1 MLELFQ
7 GLNLLFLPLFLVG
20 TILLIVEMFT
30 PGFGAAGIAGI
41 VCFIAAVIVGARNMA
56 QALFLTGIALIII
69 GVIAGIF
76 IWLVSSGKLPSPLVL
91 KNSAKK
97 EEGFISGKDN
107 SYLIGKT
114 GVTLTALRP
123 AGKAKIEGQDYDVV
137 SNGEFI
143 NAETEIEIISADS
156 NRIAVKRR

>member
-20 TILLIVEMFT
+20 TILLIIEMFT
-30 PGFGAAGIAGI
+30 PGFGVAGVSGI
-41 VCFIAAVIVGARNMA
+41 ICFIAAVIVGAKNLA
-56 QALFLTGIALIII
+56 QALFLTGIALIIT

-76 IWLVSSGKLPSPLVL
+76 IWLVSAGKLPSPLVL
-91 KNSAKK
+91 RNSAKK

-107 SYLIGKT
+107 SSLIGKA
-114 GVTLTALRP
+114 GVTVTDLRP
-123 AGKAKIEGQDYDVV
+123 AGKVKIEEQIYDVV

-143 NAETEIEIISADS
+143 GAETEIEIISADS